1 MRLGIIMNGVTGRM
15 GGNQHLVRSIAAIR
29 ASGGVSGGDGEV
41 IWPDPVLVGR
51 DEARLRALA
60 AANGVERWSTDL
72 EACLANPEDTIYF
85 DAQSTPRR
93 AAAIT
98 RAITAGKHVY
108 CEKPV
113 AEDLSTAIKLAR
125 LAGERGVIHGVV
137 QDKLF
142 LPGLLKLRRLRDRGF
157 FGRILSARGEFGYW
171 VFEGDGAG
179 PPQRP
184 SWNYRRED
192 GGGIILDM
200 FCHWRYILD
209 EVIAPVRSVFTLGIT
224 HIPVRVDEQGHR
236 YPATADDAAY
246 AAFELEG
253 DVVCQ
258 INSSWSVRVYRD
270 DLFTLQVD
278 GTEGSAVAGLWGCK
292 VQPRSATPA
301 LTWNPDLPSSH
312 DYRSDWTEVQD
323 ADSYTNCFR
332 AQWEIFL
339 RSVAQG
345 SPFPWTFLQGARG
358 VQLAEL
364 ALRSAQERRWIE
376 VPELSV

>member
-29 ASGGVSGGDGEV
+29 AAGGVPASDGEV
-41 IWPDPVLVGR
+41 IWPDPILVGR
-51 DEARLRALA
+51 DAAKLAALA
-60 AANGVERWSTDL
+60 TANGVERWSTDL
-72 EACLANPEDTIYF
+72 EACLANPHDTIYF

-98 RAITAGKHVY
+98 QAIAAGKHVY

-113 AEDLSTAIKLAR
+113 AEDLSAAVELAR
-125 LAGERGVIHGVV
+125 LAGERGVVNGVV

-157 FGRILSARGEFGYW
+157 FGRILSVRGEFGYW

-179 PPQRP
+179 PAQRP

-209 EVIAPVRSVFTLGIT
+209 EVIAPVRSVFTLGVT
-224 HIPVRVDEQGHR
+224 HVPVRVDEQGQR
-236 YPATADDAAY
+236 YQATADDAAY

-301 LTWNPDLPSSH
+301 LTWNPDLPGCH
-312 DYRSDWTEVQD
+312 DYRSDWAELEDTE
-323 ADSYTNCFR
+323 SYKNCFR
-332 AQWEIFL
+332 AQWEVFL
-339 RSVAQG
+339 GSVAHG
-345 SPFPWTFLQGARG
+345 SPFPWTFVQGAKG

-364 ALRSAQERRWIE
+364 ALRSAHERRWID
-376 VPELSV
+376 VPELAV